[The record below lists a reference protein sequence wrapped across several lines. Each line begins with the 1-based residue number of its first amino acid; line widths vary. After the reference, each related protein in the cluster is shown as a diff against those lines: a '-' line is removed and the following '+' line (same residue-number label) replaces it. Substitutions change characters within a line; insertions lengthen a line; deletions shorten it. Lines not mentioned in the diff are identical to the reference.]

1 MIPREKRTLIINKK
15 MNKKQTPFRVLINQK
30 QANLKFKA
38 NMNKNNN
45 KRDDEFLSF
54 DSKKKLEQTQAAKLP
69 LTHLKFIDGYFLPV
83 VLLCDWWIDFS
94 ELLTTFVD

>member
-1 MIPREKRTLIINKK
+1 
-15 MNKKQTPFRVLINQK
+15 MNKKQTPFRVLINPK

-54 DSKKKLEQTQAAKLP
+54 DSKKKLEQTQAAMLP
-69 LTHLKFIDGYFLPV
+69 LTHLNFINGYFLPI
-83 VLLCDWWIDFS
+83 VLLCNWWIDFS